1 MKNSMYSKL
10 EFYKIQGIIDM
21 KMKIG
26 GIDLKFEEMFGDE
39 FEQNIKFK
47 NKVNRK
53 ENSKIEPTDFG
64 DESTIK
70 EEQETLSN
78 QPEPNTKQPQKD
90 VFKDKYIRLLA
101 DFDNYKKRTIEEN
114 EKFEKQAVSNF
125 VEELIPVLDSFNVAI
140 NILDENDSS
149 TQGVFMIY
157 DKMKETLLNNGL
169 VIVKDTNVEFN
180 PNIHHAVMMEER
192 EDIESGNVVEVMQ
205 CGYVLNGKLIKP
217 ALVKVAK

>member
-1 MKNSMYSKL
+1 
-10 EFYKIQGIIDM
+10 M

-47 NKVNRK
+47 NNINKK
-53 ENSKIEPTDFG
+53 ENVKVEPTNFG
-64 DESTIK
+64 K
-70 EEQETLSN
+70 EEKTLSN
-78 QPEPNTKQPQKD
+78 QEEKDIKQPQED
-90 VFKDKYIRLLA
+90 LFKDKYIRLLA

-157 DKMKETLLNNGL
+157 DKMKEILLNNGL
-169 VIVKDTNVEFN
+169 VIVKDVNIEFD

-192 EDIESGNVVEVMQ
+192 DDIKSGNVVEVMQ

>member
-1 MKNSMYSKL
+1 
-10 EFYKIQGIIDM
+10 M

-47 NKVNRK
+47 NKINRK
-53 ENSKIEPTDFG
+53 ENVKVEPTNFG
-64 DESTIK
+64 K
-70 EEQETLSN
+70 EEKTLSN
-78 QPEPNTKQPQKD
+78 QEEKDIKQPQED
-90 VFKDKYIRLLA
+90 LFKDKYIRLLA

-157 DKMKETLLNNGL
+157 DKMKEILLNNGL
-169 VIVKDTNVEFN
+169 VIVKDVNIEFD

-192 EDIESGNVVEVMQ
+192 DDIKSGNVVEVMQ

>member
-1 MKNSMYSKL
+1 MK
-10 EFYKIQGIIDM
+10 I
-21 KMKIG
+21 KIG

-47 NKVNRK
+47 NKINKK
-53 ENSKIEPTDFG
+53 ENIKVEPTNFG
-64 DESTIK
+64 
-70 EEQETLSN
+70 EEETLSN
-78 QPEPNTKQPQKD
+78 QEEEDVKETLSSQPEPDTKQPQED
-90 VFKDKYIRLLA
+90 LFKDKYIRLLA

-192 EDIESGNVVEVMQ
+192 EDIESGNVVEIMQ

>member
-1 MKNSMYSKL
+1 
-10 EFYKIQGIIDM
+10 M

-47 NKVNRK
+47 NNINKK
-53 ENSKIEPTDFG
+53 ENVKVEPTNFG
-64 DESTIK
+64 K
-70 EEQETLSN
+70 EEKTLSN
-78 QPEPNTKQPQKD
+78 QEEKDIKQPQENL
-90 VFKDKYIRLLA
+90 FKDKYIRLLA

-157 DKMKETLLNNGL
+157 DKMKEILLNNGL

-192 EDIESGNVVEVMQ
+192 DDIKSGNVVEVMQ